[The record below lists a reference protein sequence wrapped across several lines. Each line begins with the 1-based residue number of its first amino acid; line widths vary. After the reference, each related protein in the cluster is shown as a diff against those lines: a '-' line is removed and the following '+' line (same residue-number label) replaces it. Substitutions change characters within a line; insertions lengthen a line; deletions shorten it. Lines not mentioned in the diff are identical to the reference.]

1 MIEFSAKYIS
11 LFGFNIY
18 YYGLIL
24 AFGALAGILLAVWQ
38 ARRKNL
44 DEAFLYDALP
54 WVIFGGIVGARL
66 WHIFTPPPSMI
77 AQGITTE
84 FYLTHPLD
92 ALNIRAGG
100 LGIPGAVIG
109 GFLLFYWYARRK
121 GEPIAPWLDVFAP
134 AIPLG
139 QAIGRWGNFVNQ
151 ELYGA
156 PTDLPWGI
164 FIAPEN
170 RLAGFHDQVFYH
182 PIFLYEFLWNL
193 ASVFVML
200 WIGRRY
206 AKSMKDGD
214 LFLIYLISYP
224 LIRFLLD
231 FLRLDASELGG
242 VNANQTFMLVVMAAA
257 GIFLW
262 MRHNRSKVKPP
273 YSPNISHGDQ
283 GDHE

>member
-1 MIEFSAKYIS
+1 MIEFTSKYVSIN
-11 LFGFNIY
+11 GFNIY

-24 AFGALAGILLAVWQ
+24 AFGALAGILLAARE
-38 ARRKNL
+38 ARRKGL
-44 DEAFLYDALP
+44 DEVFLYDALP
-54 WVIFGGIVGARL
+54 WVIFGGIAGARL
-66 WHIFTPPPSMI
+66 WHIFTPPPSMV
-77 AQGITTE
+77 ALGITTE

-109 GFLLFYWYARRK
+109 GFLLFYWYAWREDK
-121 GEPIAPWLDVFAP
+121 VIAPWLDVFAP

-156 PTDLPWGI
+156 PTNLPWGI
-164 FIAPEN
+164 FISPEN
-170 RLAGFHDQVFYH
+170 RLAGFQDQAYYH
-182 PIFLYEFLWNL
+182 PIFLYESLWNL
-193 ASVFVML
+193 ASVFVLL
-200 WIGRRY
+200 WIGRRF
-206 AKSMKDGD
+206 AKSLKDGD
-214 LFLIYLISYP
+214 LFLMYLISYP

-231 FLRLDASELGG
+231 FLRLDASELAG

-262 MRHNRSKVKPP
+262 VRHHRPGIKEAINSKW
-273 YSPNISHGDQ
+273 NNEEQ
-283 GDHE
+283 GDHG